1 MEASTTVALCGV
13 MAVAAAFA
21 SAALLVRAAL
31 LPTRRRAAA
40 LTGRPGA
47 LGGVAHALRN
57 GVAPLVPFARALRK
71 AGRVRRVSDEA
82 AACLEAKG
90 LVSSG
95 EAALSVAIAVLLAAF
110 GVTFAATRSA
120 VCAMAVPLCL
130 AVAGASALRSADD
143 RRQEAIRD
151 AVPDALR
158 AMGVCFQSGLSL
170 LQTFRQVSS
179 ELKGPLSQLFARAA
193 HHLETGRSTEEALA
207 VLRGGDSSPPLA
219 FVAVALDV
227 QHESGGSMRQVLDA
241 ARETVEGEI
250 ELARSLRVQTAQAK
264 LSARVVTIMPFVLVA
279 LFSAMSDDFL
289 TPFFSSAAGIMLL
302 ALALGLQAAGIVLV
316 RRMLSVEVG

>member
-1 MEASTTVALCGV
+1 MEASTALALCGV
-13 MAVAAAFA
+13 MAVTGAFA
-21 SAALLVRAAL
+21 STALLVRAVL
-31 LPTRRRAAA
+31 LSARRQGVLAGK
-40 LTGRPGA
+40 TGLSG
-47 LGGVAHALRN
+47 LLAHALRN
-57 GVAPLVPFARALRK
+57 GIVPLVPFSRVLRK
-71 AGRVRRVSDEA
+71 TRRIRRISDEA
-82 AACLEAKG
+82 AECLEAKG
-90 LVSSG
+90 VPSSG
-95 EAALSVAIAVLLAAF
+95 EAALSVVLGVLLTVSGVAF
-110 GVTFAATRSA
+110 VATRSS
-120 VCAMAVPLCL
+120 VCAAAVPLCL
-130 AVAGASALRSADD
+130 AVAGMSVLRSADD
-143 RRQEAIRD
+143 RRQEALRD

-193 HHLETGRSTEEALA
+193 HHLETGHSAEEALA
-207 VLRGGDSSPPLA
+207 VLKGSDSSPGLA

-264 LSARVVTIMPFVLVA
+264 LSAQVVSIMPFVLVA
-279 LFSAMSDDFL
+279 LFSVMSDDFL

-302 ALALGLQAAGIVLV
+302 TLALSMQAAGIVLV
-316 RRMLSVEVG
+316 RRMLSVEVR